1 LYADF
6 IVPPIYQQLGFIVY
20 GHRDSPIVPLLV
32 FSPGK
37 MGSFSRLMLEKYNI
51 VTVVVAYPA
60 TPLVSS
66 RVRFCV
72 SAAHTKEDIDRVLV
86 ACDVVGDVLGLKL
99 SSQHKRMKVDDIIKN
114 ARMLVEAGDS

>member
-1 LYADF
+1 M
-6 IVPPIYQQLGFIVY
+6 
-20 GHRDSPIVPLLV
+20 

-37 MGSFSRLMLEKYNI
+37 MGAFSRMMLEKFNI

-72 SAAHTKEDIDRVLV
+72 SAAHTKQDIDRVLL
-86 ACDVVGDVLGLKL
+86 ACDVVGDLLGLKL
-99 SSQHKRMKVDDIIKN
+99 SNRKQHKRMKIQDIIDN
-114 ARMLVEAGDS
+114 AVELVESQ

>member
-1 LYADF
+1 MSIF
-6 IVPPIYQQLGFIVY
+6 QLGFIVY
-20 GHRDSPIVPLLV
+20 GHRDSPIVPLLM

-37 MGSFSRLMLEKYNI
+37 MGSFSRLMLEKFNI

-72 SAAHTKEDIDRVLV
+72 SAAHTKEDIDRVLI
-86 ACDVVGDVLGLKL
+86 ACDVIGDILGLKL
-99 SSQHKRMKVDDIIKN
+99 SSKGPRMAIEDIIEQ
-114 ARMLVEAGDS
+114 ARELVESN

>member
-1 LYADF
+1 M
-6 IVPPIYQQLGFIVY
+6 
-20 GHRDSPIVPLLV
+20 PLLM

-37 MGSFSRLMLEKYNI
+37 MGAFSRMMLEKFNI

-72 SAAHTKEDIDRVLV
+72 SAAHTKQDIDRVLL
-86 ACDVVGDVLGLKL
+86 ACDVVGDLLGLKL
-99 SSQHKRMKVDDIIKN
+99 SNRKQHKRMKIQDIIDN
-114 ARMLVEAGDS
+114 AVELVESQ